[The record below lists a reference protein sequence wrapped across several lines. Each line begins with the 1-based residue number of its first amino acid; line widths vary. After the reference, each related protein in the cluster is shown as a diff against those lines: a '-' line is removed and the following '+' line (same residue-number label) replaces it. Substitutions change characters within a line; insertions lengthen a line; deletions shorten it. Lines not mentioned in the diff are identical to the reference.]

1 MAEHRFDP
9 NFTPSVISAI
19 GPNATPRARAVF
31 SSLIT
36 HLHDFAR
43 DIELTVD
50 EWQMGMQ
57 WLDEVGHIYFTSN
70 KTRHEMHRI
79 SDVLGLERYAILS
92 CNKP

>member
-1 MAEHRFDP
+1 MAATNGHETKAEPRFSP
-9 NFTPSVISAI
+9 GFTPAVINAM
-19 GPNATPRARAVF
+19 GPKTTPRTRLVMG
-31 SSLIT
+31 SLIK

-57 WLDEVGHIYFTSN
+57 FMDEVGHIYFTSN

-79 SDVLGLERYAILS
+79 SDVLGLER
-92 CNKP
+92 